1 MRDDPGP
8 RAVVVAPV
16 ELDLASAPAFRTELD
31 LALGSGA
38 HVVVADMGT
47 TTFCDSSGLKELVR
61 AAVRAQAGGQRL
73 EVHRPSQMFRRT
85 AQILGATALLG
96 LVDE

>member
-31 LALGSGA
+31 QALRSGA
-38 HVVVADMGT
+38 HVVVADMGS
-47 TTFCDSSGLKELVR
+47 TTFCDSSGLKVLVH
-61 AAVRAQAGGQRL
+61 AALRAQANGQRL
-73 EVHRPSQMFRRT
+73 EIHRPSQMLRRT
-85 AQILGATALLG
+85 VAILGATALLG